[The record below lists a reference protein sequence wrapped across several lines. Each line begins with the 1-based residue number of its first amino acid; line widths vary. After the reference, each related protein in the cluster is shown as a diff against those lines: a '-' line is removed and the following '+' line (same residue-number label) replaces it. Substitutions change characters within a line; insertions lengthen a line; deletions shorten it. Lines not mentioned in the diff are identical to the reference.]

1 MKKRTIQ
8 FALVFLL
15 TYCISSAKEDRTS
28 LSLQATY
35 GIPTYTKYN
44 EASTGFGGCATLM
57 YKVQESVFLT
67 AHVGYMSF
75 GTRYPDV
82 HDDYNLR
89 MIPILIGARYHLNN
103 EGVIPFIGLDAG
115 VYIAHK
121 SYELSL
127 PQGKLDITNIARDF
141 GFAPT
146 LGVMIPVGPIRIDF
160 SAKYNAV
167 LFKATEYLGLNL
179 GVIFHC
185 KTIQFN
191 NLCKNIFVL

>member
-15 TYCISSAKEDRTS
+15 TYCISSAKEDKTS

-44 EASTGFGGCATLM
+44 EAATGFGGCATLM

-75 GTRYPDV
+75 GTRYPEKYYN
-82 HDDYNLR
+82 YNLQI
-89 MIPILIGARYHLNN
+89 IPILVGMRYHLKKD
-103 EGVIPFIGLDAG
+103 GIIPYLGLEAG
-115 VYIAHK
+115 MYMSHK
-121 SYELSL
+121 KYL
-127 PQGKLDITNIARDF
+127 PMVLQFRFEVENSTKDF

-146 LGVMIPVGPIRIDF
+146 IGVMFPVGGLHVDI
-160 SAKYNAV
+160 STKYNAI
-167 LFKATEYLGLNL
+167 LYQPTEYLGINL
-179 GVIFHC
+179 GVNFP
-185 KTIQFN
+185 
-191 NLCKNIFVL
+191 L

>member
-15 TYCISSAKEDRTS
+15 TYCISSAKEDKTS
-28 LSLQATY
+28 LSIQATY
-35 GIPTYTKYN
+35 CIPTYTKYN

-75 GTRYPDV
+75 GTRYPDD

-103 EGVIPFIGLDAG
+103 EGVIPYIGFDAG
-115 VYIAHK
+115 VYIAHE
-121 SYELSL
+121 SYAFFL
-127 PQGKLDITNIARDF
+127 PTVRLDITNTARDF

-146 LGVMIPVGPIRIDF
+146 IGVIVPAGPVRIDI

-167 LFKATEYLGLNL
+167 LFKATEYLGINL
-179 GVIFHC
+179 GVNFS
-185 KTIQFN
+185 
-191 NLCKNIFVL
+191 L